1 MSEYIKTVII
11 TVLSVSVISCLFPKN
26 SFGKFANIIASII
39 VMAVLLMPV
48 AKLGGGNFNFDT
60 LPEDLPTNSEN
71 IYLKSEFEQ
80 ELAHKLKQELY
91 EKTGKE
97 FSVEIKA
104 SVTQESVSIEKA
116 KIFPYTT
123 EYAEIC
129 ASYLGIE
136 EDRVV
141 QK

>member
-48 AKLGGGNFNFDT
+48 AKLGGNFSFDT
-60 LPEDLPTNSEN
+60 LPEDLPVNSEN
-71 IYLKSEFEQ
+71 IYLKSELEK

-104 SVTQESVSIEKA
+104 SVTQESVSIERV
-116 KIFPYTT
+116 KIFPYTA
-123 EYAEIC
+123 EYAGIC